1 MHERKGKEMT
11 QTRKREGGMEG
22 QREVGRVRGRERQR
36 EDKQTEPNSAQ
47 TEPKVQPGSCAGKG
61 NRELLYPQ
69 EVIWMSKGQ
78 AAKVLSGLA
87 NPSQGKEASGT

>member
-1 MHERKGKEMT
+1 M
-11 QTRKREGGMEG
+11 QTRKERGEVGWKDRGREG
-22 QREVGRVRGRERQR
+22 QRERETERGQADRTQFS
-36 EDKQTEPNSAQ
+36 PNRA
-47 TEPKVQPGSCAGKG
+47 KVQPGSCAGKG

-78 AAKVLSGLA
+78 AAKVLSRLA

>member
-1 MHERKGKEMT
+1 MM
-11 QTRKREGGMEG
+11 QTRKERGEVGWKDRGREGGSEG
-22 QREVGRVRGRERQR
+22 ERQR

-47 TEPKVQPGSCAGKG
+47 TNPKVQPGSCAGKG

-69 EVIWMSKGQ
+69 EVMWMSKGQ
-78 AAKVLSGLA
+78 AAKVLSDLA